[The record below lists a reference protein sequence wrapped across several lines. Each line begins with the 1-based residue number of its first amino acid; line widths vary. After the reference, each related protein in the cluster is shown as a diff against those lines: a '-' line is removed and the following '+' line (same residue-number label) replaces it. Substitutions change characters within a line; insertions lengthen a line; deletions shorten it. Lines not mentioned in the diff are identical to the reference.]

1 MKELISKELVQE
13 IVECVQTC
21 NWSCQE
27 EIECY
32 IHSTLNGTEE
42 YKPEDWLY
50 GVGEKWLEA
59 QNS

>member
-32 IHSTLNGTEE
+32 IYSTLNDTED
-42 YKPEDWLY
+42 YQPEDWLY
-50 GVGEKWLEA
+50 GKGKKWLEA
-59 QNS
+59 QNY